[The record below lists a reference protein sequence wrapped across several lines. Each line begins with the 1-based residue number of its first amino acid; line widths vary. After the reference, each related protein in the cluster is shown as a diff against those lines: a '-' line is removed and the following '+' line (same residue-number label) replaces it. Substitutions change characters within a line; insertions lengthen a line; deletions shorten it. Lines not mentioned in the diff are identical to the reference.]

1 MPPNSDPLIPGN
13 KFFRFFFHGLFITG
27 LIPFLPAVFLF
38 LPENIAGFNYTGW
51 AWMAMLAV
59 TLITLP
65 AIRRIGFPLLFWLP
79 WIIYLIVY
87 IIVDFSFPGLQLTLQ
102 YLLPLMIGVTVS
114 GFTYSPAL
122 IQWLG
127 KRAALYFSVITILSL
142 IYIAATGFS
151 PQSAAVPMI
160 LSVAAALLISLFSV
174 RKKIIYLVLFF
185 LLLVIPVT
193 MITRM
198 GIVSFL
204 LIFVLNF
211 ANRNLMQKL
220 LFLAL
225 GIPLGLV
232 IFYSPSFQN
241 KTFNTGEGKIK
252 DISINYYQSE
262 KINSSGRTTWYLAL
276 ESGIARSPV
285 WGNGPRSDNFAFKEY
300 GFKSGEGHNDYLT
313 VRYNYGWVGLC
324 LLLLGLAGQFYW
336 LWTRRRRYRQSIRL
350 FIVWSAVMTL
360 FFSFL
365 AFMYT
370 DNILKY
376 TIFFPNLF
384 FAMTG
389 ILSGSFISEDSPVLP
404 ETNVSL

>member
-1 MPPNSDPLIPGN
+1 MQPNSDPLIPGN

-38 LPENIAGFNYTGW
+38 LPKEIAGFNYTGW
-51 AWMAMLAV
+51 AWMTMLVV

-65 AIRRIGFPLLFWLP
+65 SIRRVGFPLLRWLP
-79 WIIYLIVY
+79 WILYLVLY
-87 IIVDFSFPGLQLTLQ
+87 IILDFSFPGLQLTLQ
-102 YLLPLMIGVTVS
+102 YLLPLLIGVTAS
-114 GFTYSPAL
+114 GFTYTPAL
-122 IQWLG
+122 IEWLG
-127 KRAALYFSVITILSL
+127 KRAGLYFSIITILSF

-151 PQSAAVPMI
+151 PQSSAVPMI

-174 RKKIIYLVLFF
+174 RKKIIYLLLF
-185 LLLVIPVT
+185 LLLLIIPVT

-211 ANRNLMQKL
+211 ANRDLMQKL
-220 LFLAL
+220 LFLAF
-225 GIPLGLV
+225 GIPLGLF
-232 IFYSPSFQN
+232 IFHSSSFQA
-241 KTFNTGEGKIK
+241 KTFKTGEGQIK
-252 DISINYYQSE
+252 DLSFNYYQSE

-300 GFKSGEGHNDYLT
+300 GFKSGEGHNDYLA

-336 LWTRRRRYRQSIRL
+336 LWKRRKRYRQSIRL
-350 FIVWSAVMTL
+350 FIVWSAAMTL

-404 ETNVSL
+404 ETDVNL